1 MISLIFKE
9 AAQAIRRTP
18 IICIMTALTIA
29 MATGIGGVIAFLSHK
44 ANVSLDETRARLE
57 IEAFFDPS
65 AGSETAS
72 KATEKALSGIK
83 GVAYSKFVS
92 KEDAMTEYQKL
103 TGEDAATVL
112 GFNPLPA
119 SIRIHLVETNSENAR
134 ATINKLKR
142 VPGIEEVHFDMHTLS
157 ELEAKSKGLDQLTLL
172 IGGLLLLSAIA
183 FVHSTTRL
191 AIYARRET
199 IRTMELLGASF
210 ATMRAPFV
218 IEGAASG
225 LLGGALGAAIFALV
239 GGIIFHEVA
248 PGLEIQ
254 SYSLPNSAVLMG
266 GALLGGVL
274 LGAGVSVLS
283 AMVSIRR

>member
-1 MISLIFKE
+1 
-9 AAQAIRRTP
+9 
-18 IICIMTALTIA
+18 
-29 MATGIGGVIAFLSHK
+29 
-44 ANVSLDETRARLE
+44 
-57 IEAFFDPS
+57 
-65 AGSETAS
+65 
-72 KATEKALSGIK
+72 
-83 GVAYSKFVS
+83 
-92 KEDAMTEYQKL
+92 
-103 TGEDAATVL
+103 
-112 GFNPLPA
+112 
-119 SIRIHLVETNSENAR
+119 
-134 ATINKLKR
+134 
-142 VPGIEEVHFDMHTLS
+142 
-157 ELEAKSKGLDQLTLL
+157 
-172 IGGLLLLSAIA
+172 
-183 FVHSTTRL
+183 
-191 AIYARRET
+191 
-199 IRTMELLGASF
+199 MELLGASF